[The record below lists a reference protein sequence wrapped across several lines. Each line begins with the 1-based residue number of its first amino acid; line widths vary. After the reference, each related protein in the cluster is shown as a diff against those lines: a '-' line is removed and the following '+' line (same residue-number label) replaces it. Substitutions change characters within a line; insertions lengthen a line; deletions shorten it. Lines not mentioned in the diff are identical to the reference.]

1 MNPTRYLDQAT
12 HAALRIGFKF
22 QEYRLA
28 AIGIRSDGAT
38 VVATNKAVRIPGG
51 FPRSRS
57 THAEV
62 RLCRKLDAGSI
73 VFVARVLKDGSWADA
88 EPCRGC
94 MQLLERNWVT
104 CAGISSTLW
113 MRAASHSTKCLKL
126 TLPNCGRDTQ
136 PASARK
142 LAGHEPSNQHLR
154 FGVYLRGE

>member
-73 VFVARVLKDGSWADA
+73 VFVARVLKDGSWAGA

-94 MQLLERNWVT
+94 MQLLERRRVSRVY
-104 CAGISSTLW
+104 CTL
-113 MRAASHSTKCLKL
+113 
-126 TLPNCGRDTQ
+126 GD
-136 PASARK
+136 RK
-142 LAGHEPSNQHLR
+142 YGQHGWIRTEL
-154 FGVYLRGE
+154 